1 MEIIEFISLYGMF
14 NYIAY
19 YAVNADYKKFLSTF
33 KKSEKIINN
42 KSQQQSNLI
51 NL

>member
-1 MEIIEFISLYGMF
+1 MEIVEFISLYGMF

-33 KKSEKIINN
+33 NKSAKIINN
-42 KSQQQSNLI
+42 TNKNSI
-51 NL
+51 R